1 MIHRKM
7 QAVLAL
13 LFMLLLAL
21 PALADD
27 DDVVPGQAVVRFAP
41 GADIPAF
48 LDRWR
53 AQYGVSIITRITSRP
68 IYLLGVFDG
77 DEEEFVDDIRFDPAL
92 DWAEPNYFGRD
103 ENPDPGTQSIF
114 VASTS
119 GAFQS
124 QPAMKSLGIEAAQ
137 RLATGRGITVA
148 AIDSGLDAAHPVL
161 AGKLAPGGWN
171 FITGTPDIADVG
183 DGVDSDGDGLID
195 ESVGHGTMVAGLIAR
210 IAPDARIL
218 PLKVLDSDGLTN
230 TFLMVEAIFYAI
242 DSGAHIANISM
253 GTTRRTLVIDT
264 ALAEA
269 RDAGM
274 LVVASTGNEDDSNPR
289 FPSGA
294 SDESG
299 SGLGVLA
306 VAAVDE
312 ANRRAFFS
320 NFGPHVS
327 LTAPGVDITSTTPD
341 GGYGR
346 ANGTSLAAPMVAASA
361 ALYWSIAPDA
371 TAPQVRGRVLRLT
384 VDVSAL
390 NPGYEGEL
398 GAGRLHALWAVS
410 GASLQ
415 RQMR

>member
-1 MIHRKM
+1 MSPTFMR
-7 QAVLAL
+7 VLIAIL
-13 LFMLLLAL
+13 MTRVIVEVAH
-21 PALADD
+21 ADD
-27 DDVVPGQAVVRFAP
+27 DEVVPGQVVVRFAP

-48 LDRWR
+48 LARWR
-53 AQYGVSIITRITSRP
+53 AEYGAQVITRITSRP
-68 IYLLGVFDG
+68 IYLLSVFEG
-77 DEEEFVDDIRFDPAL
+77 DEEEFVDDVEFDPAL

-124 QPAMKSLGIEAAQ
+124 QPAMKALGVDAAQ
-137 RLATGRGITVA
+137 RIATGRGVIVA

-161 AGKLAPGGWN
+161 AGRIAPGGWN
-171 FITGTPDIADVG
+171 FITGTPDVADVG
-183 DGVDSDGDGLID
+183 DGIDSDGDDLID
-195 ESVGHGTMVAGLIAR
+195 EAVGHGTMVAGLFAR

-218 PLKVLDSDGLTN
+218 PLKVLDSDGLTS

-242 DSGAHIANISM
+242 DNGAHITNISM
-253 GTTRRTLVIDT
+253 GTTRETLVIDA

-289 FPSGA
+289 FPSGS

-299 SGLGVLA
+299 SSLGVLA
-306 VAAVDE
+306 VAAVDDE
-312 ANRRAFFS
+312 NRRAEFS
-320 NFGPHVS
+320 NYGQHVS
-327 LTAPGVDITSTTPD
+327 LTAPGVDITSTTPGD
-341 GGYGR
+341 GYGR
-346 ANGTSLAAPMVAASA
+346 ANGTSFAAPMVAASA

-371 TAPQVRGRVLRLT
+371 TAPQVRDRVLGLT

-398 GAGRLHALWAVS
+398 GAGRLHAFWAVS

-415 RQMR
+415 RDAR

>member
-1 MIHRKM
+1 MIHTKI
-7 QAVLAL
+7 LA
-13 LFMLLLAL
+13 MLGLLAL
-21 PALADD
+21 FLIAVPAVADD
-27 DDVVPGQAVVRFAP
+27 DEVVPGQVVVRFAP

-48 LDRWR
+48 LARWGTE
-53 AQYGVSIITRITSRP
+53 YGPEVVTRLTSRP
-68 IYLLGVFDG
+68 IYLLSVFDG
-77 DEEEFVDDIRFDPAL
+77 DEEEFVDDVRFDPAV

-114 VASTS
+114 VAST
-119 GAFQS
+119 GPRYRS
-124 QPAMKSLGIEAAQ
+124 QPSMAAIGADAAQ
-137 RLATGRGITVA
+137 RFSTGDGITVA
-148 AIDSGLDAAHPVL
+148 AIDSGLDATHPML
-161 AGKLAPGGWN
+161 AGRLAPGGWN

-183 DGVDSDGDGLID
+183 DGIDSDGDGLID

-230 TFLMVEAIFYAI
+230 TFLMVEAIFYAL
-242 DSGAHIANISM
+242 DNGAHIANISM
-253 GTTRRTLVIDT
+253 GTTRQTLVIDT

-269 RDAGM
+269 KSAGM

-289 FPSGA
+289 FPSGS
-294 SDESG
+294 SDEAG

-306 VAAVDE
+306 VAALDD

-327 LTAPGVDITSTTPD
+327 LTSPGVDITSTIPG

-346 ANGTSLAAPMVAASA
+346 ANGTSFAAPMVAASA

-371 TAPQVRGRVLRLT
+371 SAQQVRDRVLGFT
-384 VDVSAL
+384 IDVSAL

-398 GAGRLHALWAVS
+398 GTGRLHALWAVS
-410 GASLQ
+410 GVSLQ
-415 RQMR
+415 RQVR